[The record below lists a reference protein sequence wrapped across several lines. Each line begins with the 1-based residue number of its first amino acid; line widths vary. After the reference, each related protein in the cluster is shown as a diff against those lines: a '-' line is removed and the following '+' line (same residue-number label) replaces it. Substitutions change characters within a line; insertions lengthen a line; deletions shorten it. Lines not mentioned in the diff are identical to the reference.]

1 VATID
6 AEGAQIY
13 ERTPIAVAM
22 RARPSAAVLFAWRKA
37 ASTVETVGAIE
48 AA

>member
-1 VATID
+1 MSQID
-6 AEGAQIY
+6 SVCIQLAGA
-13 ERTPIAVAM
+13 VGGM
-22 RARPSAAVLFAWRKA
+22 REA